1 MCKCNLRVI
10 LTMQEGLSRVLYLS
24 KVIIESESEK
34 RICMNDLGEKLKVS
48 RIEKGLTQLQV
59 AESLNVS
66 RQAVSNWET
75 NKNYP
80 DIVSIV
86 LLSQLYNISLD
97 ELLKGEK
104 GMVKNMKKDL
114 DKINSLDMLVLIM
127 MLALSFVIPFL
138 GIGFAIYLLLKFRSD
153 IYPKWVRTVA
163 IVAFVYQIV
172 LLSGVFATIVLFTD
186 IV

>member
-1 MCKCNLRVI
+1 
-10 LTMQEGLSRVLYLS
+10 
-24 KVIIESESEK
+24 
-34 RICMNDLGEKLKVS
+34 MNDLGEKLKVS
-48 RIEKGLTQLQV
+48 RIEKSLTQLQV
-59 AESLNVS
+59 SESLNVS

-127 MLALSFVIPFL
+127 MLVLAFIIPFL
-138 GIGFAIYLLLKFRSD
+138 GIGFAIYLLLKFRLD
-153 IYPKWVRTVA
+153 IYPRWVRTVA

-172 LLSGVFATIVLFTD
+172 LLVVFLQYLFFLQILRKVFKILKED
-186 IV
+186 WSHYMYGE

>member
-1 MCKCNLRVI
+1 
-10 LTMQEGLSRVLYLS
+10 
-24 KVIIESESEK
+24 
-34 RICMNDLGEKLKVS
+34 MNDLGEKLKVS
-48 RIEKGLTQLQV
+48 RIEKSLTQLQV
-59 AESLNVS
+59 SESLNVS

-80 DIVSIV
+80 DIDVSIV

-127 MLALSFVIPFL
+127 MLVLAFIIPFL
-138 GIGFAIYLLLKFRSD
+138 GIGFAIYLLLKFRLD
-153 IYPKWVRTVA
+153 IYPRWVRTVA

-172 LLSGVFATIVLFTD
+172 LLVVFLQYLFFLQILRKVFKILKED
-186 IV
+186 WSHYMYGE

>member
-1 MCKCNLRVI
+1 
-10 LTMQEGLSRVLYLS
+10 
-24 KVIIESESEK
+24 
-34 RICMNDLGEKLKVS
+34 MNDLGEKLKVS
-48 RIEKGLTQLQV
+48 RIEKSLTQLQV
-59 AESLNVS
+59 SESLNVS

-104 GMVKNMKKDL
+104 GMVKKMKKDL

-127 MLALSFVIPFL
+127 MLVLAFIIPFL
-138 GIGFAIYLLLKFRSD
+138 GIGFAIYLLLKFRLD
-153 IYPKWVRTVA
+153 IYPRWVRTVA

-172 LLSGVFATIVLFTD
+172 FIKWCFCNTCSFYRYCVRYLRF
-186 IV
+186 

>member
-1 MCKCNLRVI
+1 
-10 LTMQEGLSRVLYLS
+10 
-24 KVIIESESEK
+24 
-34 RICMNDLGEKLKVS
+34 MNDLGEKLKVS
-48 RIEKGLTQLQV
+48 RIEKSLTQLQV
-59 AESLNVS
+59 SESLNVS

-127 MLALSFVIPFL
+127 MLVLAFIIPFL
-138 GIGFAIYLLLKFRSD
+138 GIGFAIYLLLKFRLD
-153 IYPKWVRTVA
+153 IYPRWVRTVA

-172 LLSGVFATIVLFTD
+172 LLSGVFLQYLFFLQILRKVFKILKED
-186 IV
+186 WSHYMYGE

>member
-1 MCKCNLRVI
+1 
-10 LTMQEGLSRVLYLS
+10 
-24 KVIIESESEK
+24 
-34 RICMNDLGEKLKVS
+34 LKKS
-48 RIEKGLTQLQV
+48 LTQLQV
-59 AESLNVS
+59 SESLNVS

-127 MLALSFVIPFL
+127 MLVLAFIIPFL
-138 GIGFAIYLLLKFRSD
+138 GIGFAIYLLLKFRLEY
-153 IYPKWVRTVA
+153 IYPRWVRTVA

-172 LLSGVFATIVLFTD
+172 LLVVFLQYLFFLQILRKVFKILKED
-186 IV
+186 WSHYMYGE